1 MHDIKENY
9 HKIADSLPPDV
20 QLVAISKYHP
30 CQHIMAAY
38 QEGQRHFGESHQQEL
53 TKKASQLPSDIQWHF
68 IGHLQTNKV
77 KNIAPYIAII
87 ESVDSIRLMR
97 EIDKQAARNNRTIK
111 ILLQLHIAQETTKYG
126 FTLDECRQMLSSGE
140 WRQMKHIQICGLM
153 TMATNVSDE
162 QQIRREFNTAA
173 QFFNEI
179 KTTYFPHDPNFSQRS
194 WGMSHDYHIALQCQT
209 TNIRIG
215 TKIFGE
221 RIY

>member
-1 MHDIKENY
+1 
-9 HKIADSLPPDV
+9 
-20 QLVAISKYHP
+20 
-30 CQHIMAAY
+30 
-38 QEGQRHFGESHQQEL
+38 
-53 TKKASQLPSDIQWHF
+53 
-68 IGHLQTNKV
+68 
-77 KNIAPYIAII
+77 
-87 ESVDSIRLMR
+87 
-97 EIDKQAARNNRTIK
+97 
-111 ILLQLHIAQETTKYG
+111 ETTKYG

-153 TMATNVSDE
+153 TIASNVSDQ
-162 QQIRREFNTAA
+162 QQIQQEFNTAA

-179 KTTYFPHDPNFSQRS
+179 KTTYFPNDPNFSQRS

>member
-1 MHDIKENY
+1 
-9 HKIADSLPPDV
+9 
-20 QLVAISKYHP
+20 
-30 CQHIMAAY
+30 MAAY
-38 QEGQRHFGESHQQEL
+38 EEGQRHFGESHQQEL

-140 WRQMKHIQICGLM
+140 WRQMKHIQICGVM
-153 TMATNVSDE
+153 TMASNVSSR
-162 QQIRREFNTAA
+162 QQIQQEFNTAA
-173 QFFNEI
+173 QFYDEI
-179 KTTYFPHDPNFSQRS
+179 KSTYFPDDPNFSQRS
-194 WGMSHDYHIALQCQT
+194 WGMSHDYHIALQCQA

>member
-1 MHDIKENY
+1 
-9 HKIADSLPPDV
+9 
-20 QLVAISKYHP
+20 ISKYHP

-126 FTLDECRQMLSSGE
+126 FTIDECRQMLSSGE

-153 TMATNVSDE
+153 TIASNVSNQ
-162 QQIRREFNTAA
+162 QQIQQEFNTAA